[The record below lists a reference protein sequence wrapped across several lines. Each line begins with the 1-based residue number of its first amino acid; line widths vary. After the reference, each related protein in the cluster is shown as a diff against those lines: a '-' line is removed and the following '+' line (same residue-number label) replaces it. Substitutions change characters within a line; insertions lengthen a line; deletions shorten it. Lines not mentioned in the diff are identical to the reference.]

1 MPRGLRRFQESGQ
14 SHFITFSCYRRQPKF
29 VNAAVYDLFP
39 PCLEDMRRRFDLRIY
54 GYVVMPEH
62 VHLLLS
68 EPEHGTLSE
77 AIHYL
82 KLSFAKRLR
91 SRTIAQVSVQK
102 KDANL
107 GHRVSAKADANLG
120 HRVSAKAD
128 ANLGHRVSQKTDA
141 NLGHQ
146 LGSFWQ
152 KRYYD
157 RNVRDAREFMVK
169 LRYLHRNPVKRG
181 LVKEPGDW
189 KWSSFRHYAFRE
201 NGVVEIESEWTAR
214 DRELKTLGG
223 LARTFLSPG

>member
-14 SHFITFSCYRRQPKF
+14 SHFVTFSCYRRQPNF
-29 VNAAVYDLFP
+29 VSAAVYDLFP
-39 PCLEDMRRRFDLRIY
+39 RCLEDMRRRFDLRIY

-68 EPEHGTLSE
+68 EPEHDTLAE

-107 GHRVSAKADANLG
+107 GH
-120 HRVSAKAD
+120 
-128 ANLGHRVSQKTDA
+128 
-141 NLGHQ
+141 Q

-157 RNVRDAREFMVK
+157 RNVRDAREFAVK

-189 KWSSFRHYAFRE
+189 KWSSFRHYALRE
-201 NGVVEIESEWTAR
+201 IGVVEIESEWTAR
-214 DRELKTLGG
+214 DRESKMFGG
-223 LARTFLSPG
+223 PARTFLCPG